1 MSCGGLKLI
10 LDMSGNNDPDV
21 GELIRHY
28 EECEECT
35 MPEPLED
42 NDPGVIAAYLANFDD
57 PEFDSFQ
64 DRYRGTYPSLGDFW
78 EDFLS
83 EVYSGELEEFE
94 RLAQALSIRIYIP
107 HDFDEIA
114 VEQDFVFDDE
124 TGAVF
129 WIH

>member
-21 GELIRHY
+21 RILEAHY
-28 EECEECT
+28 DECEECVR
-35 MPEPLED
+35 PVAFDDAPVEVL
-42 NDPGVIAAYLANFDD
+42 NFYLSEFDD
-57 PEFDSFQ
+57 PEFDRFQ